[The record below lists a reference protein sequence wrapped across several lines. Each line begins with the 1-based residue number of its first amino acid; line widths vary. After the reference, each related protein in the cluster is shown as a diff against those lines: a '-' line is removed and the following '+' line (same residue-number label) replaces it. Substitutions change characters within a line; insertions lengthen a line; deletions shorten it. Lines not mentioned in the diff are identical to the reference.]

1 MGKIPDTNL
10 IIKNIG
16 EIHVDMTENDQ
27 DANEIVS
34 EVASNLDLME
44 ENIKSLKAEKAK
56 TLKKIERDK
65 TQVQKQ
71 TLCFQIKV

>member
-56 TLKKIERDK
+56 TLKKIE
-65 TQVQKQ
+65 
-71 TLCFQIKV
+71 